1 MSKLRKRLSKWFIN
15 TAKKLDEDT
24 VYDNCTISIPP
35 SPPSPLRNDAIIMY
49 DRYHVDKIHA
59 QYQISNTMFDT
70 YRKMDGY
77 DGFIEE
83 RIPEILA
90 REIAEEIM
98 KVHKDEIKKTQLEL
112 MDGPLYSLDVYVCR
126 PTKKETI

>member
-1 MSKLRKRLSKWFIN
+1 MSKLRKRLSKWFLD
-15 TAKKLDEDT
+15 TAKKLDSDT
-24 VYDNCTISIPP
+24 VNDNCTIPIPSMNEP
-35 SPPSPLRNDAIIMY
+35 IIMY
-49 DRYHVDKIHA
+49 DQYHVDKIHA

-90 REIAEEIM
+90 RGIAEEIM
-98 KVHKDEIKKTQLEL
+98 KAHKDEIKKTQLEL
-112 MDGPLYSLDVYVCR
+112 IDGPLYSLDVYVCR
-126 PTKKETI
+126 PQKKESLL

>member
-1 MSKLRKRLSKWFIN
+1 MNKLRKRLSKWFLD
-15 TAKKLDEDT
+15 TAKKLDSDT
-24 VYDNCTISIPP
+24 VNDNCVIPIP
-35 SPPSPLRNDAIIMY
+35 SRNEPIIMY
-49 DRYHVDKIHA
+49 DQYHVDKIHA

-90 REIAEEIM
+90 RGIAEEIM
-98 KVHKDEIKKTQLEL
+98 KAHKDEIKKTQLEL
-112 MDGPLYSLDVYVCR
+112 IDGPLYSLDVYVCR
-126 PTKKETI
+126 PQKKESLL

>member
-1 MSKLRKRLSKWFIN
+1 MSKLRKRLSKWFLD
-15 TAKKLDEDT
+15 TAKKLDSDT
-24 VYDNCTISIPP
+24 VNDNCVIPIP
-35 SPPSPLRNDAIIMY
+35 SRNEPIIMY
-49 DRYHVDKIHA
+49 DQYHVDKIHA

-90 REIAEEIM
+90 RGIAEEIM
-98 KVHKDEIKKTQLEL
+98 KAHKDEIKKTQLEL
-112 MDGPLYSLDVYVCR
+112 IDGPLYSLDVYVCR
-126 PTKKETI
+126 PQKKESLL